1 MTREDRLDP
10 GVRHALLHAAEVAD
24 DAVLV
29 VRAGDPSRVEWV
41 NPAAETVLGAASG
54 TIAGAPLA
62 RLLESRDDLL
72 GTARGSAGHGS
83 LRAADGTRTAVRVTS
98 HPVPGQPLWVLTAVP
113 AQRRPVE
120 ADSEALRAVERRFT
134 ALAERTPVPTVLS
147 DVGLRLAHVNDAF
160 TRLVGLPA
168 ESVLGTAWLDLVHPE
183 DLEPVTACARAA
195 LEGEA
200 AETFARLQGADGE
213 RWVHLRLAPTTNP
226 RHGSGFVGT
235 AEDVTERRA
244 FERQLAYQAR
254 HDPLTGLPN
263 RAALFE
269 HLQRAVLAARGASP
283 RLAVLFLDLDN
294 FKLVNDSLGHHAGDA
309 LLVDVARR
317 LRAAVRDQDV
327 VTRMGGDEFVVVC
340 HGVDDDEE
348 AEQLAARVLEVCTQP
363 TDIGTLRVHP
373 SASMG
378 VARVDAGGV
387 SAQDVLRDADI
398 AMYRAKSLGKNRYAL
413 CDEVTRDAARDEL
426 RLLADLRTAL
436 DDNAGERTHDG
447 AQVGIGVVY
456 QPIVALA
463 PSGGPDLGDGTSP
476 GPLPVV
482 EALARWQHPVRGS
495 VPPDVFVPLAEA
507 HQLVGRLGEA
517 VLDAACAQVVRWRE
531 QLGERAPRRVAVNV
545 SPHQLGDPRFVGT
558 VTGTLARHGLPADVL
573 CLEVTESALVADPA
587 TTRQVLRGLRQ
598 AGVAVAIDDFGTGY
612 SSLAHLRRLPVDH
625 LKIDRSFVTGLLE
638 TGGAPEDGDGGA
650 LAGAVV
656 SLARALGLSTVAEG
670 VERPEQAAALRAL
683 GCTYAQGWLW
693 ARGMTG
699 DDLARWVREREA
711 AA

>member
-1 MTREDRLDP
+1 MTREDHLDP
-10 GVRHALLHAAEVAD
+10 GVRQALLHAAEVAG

-29 VRAGDPSRVEWV
+29 VRAGAPSTVAWV
-41 NPAAETVLGAASG
+41 NPRAEEVLGAAND
-54 TIAGAPLA
+54 TVAGAPLGRVLDTPA
-62 RLLESRDDLL
+62 DLL
-72 GTARGSAGHGS
+72 TTTRGTSGRGS
-83 LRAADGTRTAVRVTS
+83 LRGADGTRTAVDVTS
-98 HPVPGQPLWVLTAVP
+98 HPVPGGALWVLTAVP
-113 AQRRPVE
+113 AQRRRPE
-120 ADSEALRAVERRFT
+120 AEAEAVQAVERRFT

-168 ESVLGTAWLDLVHPE
+168 EAVLGTAWLDLVHRE
-183 DLEPVTACARAA
+183 DLDVVTGCARTA
-195 LEGEA
+195 LEGTA
-200 AETFARLQGADGE
+200 AETFARLLTADGAE
-213 RWVHLRLAPTTNP
+213 RWVHLRLAPTTTP

-269 HLQRAVLAARGASP
+269 HLQRALLGARGASP
-283 RLAVLFLDLDN
+283 DLAVLFLDLDN

-309 LLVDVARR
+309 LLVDVGRR

-340 HGVDDDEE
+340 HGVGDDEE
-348 AEQLAARVLEVCTQP
+348 AAHLAARVLEVCTQP
-363 TDIGTLRVHP
+363 TLIGSLQVHP

-378 VARVDAGGV
+378 VARVDQGTT

-398 AMYRAKSLGKNRYAL
+398 AMYRAKALGKNRFAL
-413 CDEVTRDAARDEL
+413 CDAATRDTARDEL
-426 RLLADLRTAL
+426 RLLADLRAAL
-436 DDNAGERTHDG
+436 EGTSPELH
-447 AQVGIGVVY
+447 VVY
-456 QPIVALA
+456 QPVVALA
-463 PSGGPDLGDGTSP
+463 GPGDDSRDGVAA

-482 EALARWQHPVRGS
+482 EALARWTHPRRGT
-495 VPPDVFVPLAEA
+495 VPPDVFVPLAEN
-507 HQLVGRLGEA
+507 HQLVGRLGET
-517 VLDAACAQVVRWRE
+517 VLDAACAQLVEWRAA
-531 QLGERAPRRVAVNV
+531 LGSLAPQRVAVNV
-545 SPHQLGDPRFVGT
+545 SPHQLGDPGFVDM
-558 VTGTLARHGLPADVL
+558 VTGTLARHGLEAAAL

-587 TTRQVLRGLRQ
+587 TTRQVLHALRS
-598 AGVAVAIDDFGTGY
+598 AGVAVAIDDFGVGY

-625 LKIDRSFVTGLLE
+625 LKIDRSFVTELAGPQAD
-638 TGGAPEDGDGGA
+638 TDGSGA

-670 VERPEQAAALRAL
+670 VEHPEQARALQEL

-693 ARGMTG
+693 ARGMAG
-699 DDLARWVREREA
+699 ADLTDWVRGRAGGGA
-711 AA
+711 ATADTRSLS